1 MKTITAKA
9 NQTVYDIAVQYY
21 GTAEA
26 VEEIFRN
33 NPDLRN
39 DDRAKIE
46 AGIDAVQD
54 AYFYPD
60 LAVQTG
66 LPVLIDTD
74 SPLLKNSITREMNDV
89 TTFDYGKDNR

>member
-21 GTAEA
+21 GTVEA
-26 VEEIFRN
+26 VEEILRN
-33 NPDLRN
+33 NPELRN
-39 DDRAKIE
+39 DDKAKIT

-60 LAVQTG
+60 LPVRTG
-66 LPVLIDTD
+66 SPVLIDTG
-74 SPLLKNSITREMNDV
+74 SLLLKNSITREMNDV

>member
-21 GTAEA
+21 GTVEA
-26 VEEIFRN
+26 VEEILRN
-33 NPDLRN
+33 NSGLLN
-39 DDRAKIE
+39 DDKAKIA
-46 AGIDAVQD
+46 AGIDAVKD

-60 LAVQTG
+60 L
-66 LPVLIDTD
+66 PVRISSYILIDTD
-74 SPLLKNSITREMNDV
+74 SPLLMNSITREMNDV

>member
-39 DDRAKIE
+39 DDRAKIA

-66 LPVLIDTD
+66 LPVLIETG

-89 TTFDYGKDNR
+89 TTFDYGKDDH